1 MLYALLA
8 YHDEGEVIAMSE
20 ADDIAKMDRMNQ
32 VHARLTTVGQ
42 LGPAARLGAT
52 MLAKTV
58 RKRGVVL
65 DGPFAETKEHLLG
78 FYILDCA
85 DEAEALAAVD
95 ALKAVNPEAVYELR
109 PIVLYLPGTDIPM
122 TDAGL
127 EAVRPG
133 A

>member
-20 ADDIAKMDRMNQ
+20 AEDVAKMDRMNQ
-32 VHARLTTVGQ
+32 VHARLTAERK

-52 MLAKTV
+52 ALARTV
-58 RKRGVVL
+58 RTRGVAL

-85 DEAEALAAVD
+85 GEAEALAAVD
-95 ALKAVNPEAVYELR
+95 ALKGVNPEAVYELR
-109 PIVLYLPGTDIPM
+109 PIALYLPGADIPAS
-122 TDAGL
+122 DFGL
-127 EAVRPG
+127 DVVRP
-133 A
+133 